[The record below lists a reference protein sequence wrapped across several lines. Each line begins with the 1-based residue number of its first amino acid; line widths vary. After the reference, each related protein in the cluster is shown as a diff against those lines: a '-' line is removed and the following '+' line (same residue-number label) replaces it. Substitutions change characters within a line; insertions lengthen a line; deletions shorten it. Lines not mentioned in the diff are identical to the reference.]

1 MTKRKIPVILDT
13 DPGVDDTLA
22 MRILFRSDKVDIKL
36 VCSVAGN
43 VSIDLTT
50 ANTVYLTKAWGGG
63 VPVARGC
70 ASPLGVDASYV
81 HGAGGLGGYKLPDGS
96 YEPDRTD
103 AVEAMYE
110 TLLEAKEPYTVV
122 TLGPMTNI
130 GALLRKHPGIKDKI
144 GRVYAM
150 IASKDGAGNITPYAE
165 FNSYCD
171 PQALYDLVSS
181 GIETVF
187 APMHL
192 GRESKLSTAELLRS
206 AGNTDMAAMMKDMF
220 DGYCDSAA
228 GDGYVAMYDANAA
241 EALTRP
247 ELYDFIR
254 CTATVNVTGRPGQT
268 FLTPDGNGGCFYI
281 EIKDKEKLAAAMF
294 DDMFSD

>member
-1 MTKRKIPVILDT
+1 MQDWGEGYFIAVGFDNFSTGLTYENVKVGLYPSAGSGLITLDGDKAVIT
-13 DPGVDDTLA
+13 
-22 MRILFRSDKVDIKL
+22 
-36 VCSVAGN
+36 AG
-43 VSIDLTT
+43 
-50 ANTVYLTKAWGGG
+50 
-63 VPVARGC
+63 R
-70 ASPLGVDASYV
+70 
-81 HGAGGLGGYKLPDGS
+81 
-96 YEPDRTD
+96 
-103 AVEAMYE
+103 
-110 TLLEAKEPYTVV
+110 
-122 TLGPMTNI
+122 GPMTNI

-254 CTATVNVTGRPGQT
+254 CTATVNVTDRPGQT